1 MKRTWTAGTWRGAI
15 GGLAVGLA
23 LLAAGVAHAD
33 VGGWDYL
40 VDKLVAD
47 GVPRERAVRTFSDPR
62 MPAFDGLPFGLDPR
76 EPTSRYRNFRTAA
89 AAQAARRCY
98 DQHLEVLRAAE
109 VTHGVPGT
117 VVAAIMYVET
127 GCGRNVGTSR
137 ILHRLARLA
146 MANEPANLRWN
157 IERHGAGDPVTVER
171 VRARGRYLEDTFYPE
186 VLATFAVADRLQY
199 DPLEIR
205 GSGSGAFGNPQFLPT
220 SYLKHGRDGDGDGHV
235 DLFST
240 ADAASS
246 CARYLAS
253 FGWTPTSTDAEKRRV
268 IWHYNRSDAYVDT
281 VLLLAQRID
290 DPDAQM
296 AAQQPAPKRRAAA
309 AKKAPTA
316 TTKRSAQKTGAA
328 KAASAPAS
336 AKSAGKTASA
346 KPASAKP
353 APARTAPAKAAPA
366 KSNTAK
372 SAARTAPNAGARAGG
387 ASARSAKK
395 APAAP
400 SKTASATP

>member
-1 MKRTWTAGTWRGAI
+1 MGGMGRTRVAGTWRRRL
-15 GGLAVGLA
+15 GGLAAVLA
-23 LLAAGVAHAD
+23 LLVGGSARAD

-47 GVPRERAVRTFSDPR
+47 GVPRERAVRTFADPR
-62 MPAFDGLPFGLDPR
+62 MPPFDGLPFGLDPR

-98 DQHLEVLRAAE
+98 LQHAEVLRTAE
-109 VTHGVPGT
+109 ATHGVPGS

-127 GCGRNVGTSR
+127 GCGRNVGSSR

-157 IERHGAGDPVTVER
+157 IDRHGADDAVTVER

-220 SYLKHGRDGDGDGHV
+220 SYLKHGHDGDGDGHV

-240 ADAASS
+240 PDAANS
-246 CARYLAS
+246 CARYLAA
-253 FGWTPTSTDAEKRRV
+253 FGWTPESTDADKRRV

-281 VLLLAQRID
+281 VLLLASRIEN
-290 DPDAQM
+290 PDAQV
-296 AAQQPAPKRRAAA
+296 AAPRPATRRPVARRAT
-309 AKKAPTA
+309 AKKTAARPATKRTTASTRKATA
-316 TTKRSAQKTGAA
+316 TKASSKKATATKASSRKATATKASTKKTTA
-328 KAASAPAS
+328 KKTS
-336 AKSAGKTASA
+336 AKTSTAKKTASA
-346 KPASAKP
+346 
-353 APARTAPAKAAPA
+353 AP
-366 KSNTAK
+366 
-372 SAARTAPNAGARAGG
+372 
-387 ASARSAKK
+387 
-395 APAAP
+395 
-400 SKTASATP
+400 